1 MDMAYH
7 RYGSRDPKVKLV
19 RAHSYLTDN
28 AIIDDFGPKIGAHGV
43 AVYHALNRFA
53 DRQTGECWPKIK
65 KIGAKLRLSESSV
78 KRTLH
83 VLKAVGLITIDPRW
97 SEDGDRTS
105 NLYTLIPVAMVAERQ
120 QEAARTLVEAMCDGG
135 GSTVNP
141 PPPAGETEVGSAGTL
156 SEQDSLNN
164 ISPNIADAEK
174 TNRSNNTC
182 THPAPEVSRFD
193 GITICHHCWSILE
206 EDLIG
211 AENGEVQKYPDAS
224 DTSQAA

>member
-1 MDMAYH
+1 MAYH
-7 RYGSRDPKVKLV
+7 RFGSRDPKVKLV

-78 KRTLH
+78 KRALH
-83 VLKAVGLITIDPRW
+83 VLKAVGLITIDSRW

-105 NLYTLIPVAMVAERQ
+105 NLYTLIPVAKVAHRHPEG
-120 QEAARTLVEAMCDGG
+120 TNTPVEKACDGG

-141 PPPAGETEVGSAGTL
+141 PPLTGAPEVGSAGTL
-156 SEQDSLNN
+156 SEQDSLNK
-164 ISPNIADAEK
+164 SAPSIADAEK
-174 TNRSNNTC
+174 TLRTNTTC
-182 THPAPEVSRFD
+182 THPVSEVSRFD
-193 GITICHHCWSILE
+193 GISICHHCWTFLGEQLSTRALPETPPQHE
-206 EDLIG
+206 EMM
-211 AENGEVQKYPDAS
+211 A
-224 DTSQAA
+224 TSAP

>member
-1 MDMAYH
+1 MAYH
-7 RYGSRDPKVKLV
+7 RYGNRDPKVKLV

-65 KIGAKLRLSESSV
+65 KIGAKLWLSESSV
-78 KRTLH
+78 KRALH
-83 VLKAVGLITIDPRW
+83 VLKAAGLITIDPRW

-105 NLYTLIPVAMVAERQ
+105 NLYTLIPVAKVAERE
-120 QEAARTLVEAMCDGG
+120 QEGTRSPGKTVRDGG
-135 GSTVNP
+135 GATVNP

-164 ISPNIADAEK
+164 TSPSMVDTAK
-174 TNRSNNTC
+174 TTRTRTC
-182 THPAPEVSRFD
+182 IHPTLEISRFD
-193 GITICHHCWSILE
+193 GISICHHCWSILE
-206 EDLIG
+206 EDTIG
-211 AENGEVQKYPDAS
+211 AENVEVQKYADAS
-224 DTSQAA
+224 DTTQAA

>member
-1 MDMAYH
+1 MAYH

-28 AIIDDFGPKIGAHGV
+28 AIIDDFGPKIGALGV

-65 KIGAKLRLSESSV
+65 KIGAKLLLSESSV
-78 KRTLH
+78 KRALH

-105 NLYTLIPVAMVAERQ
+105 NLYTLIPIATVSQRQ
-120 QEAARTLVEAMCDGG
+120 HEAARAPVEAVCDGG
-135 GSTVNP
+135 GSTGNP
-141 PPPAGETEVGSAGTL
+141 PPLTSAAEVGSAGTL

-164 ISPNIADAEK
+164 TSSALADTTK
-174 TNRSNNTC
+174 TTRTATC

-193 GITICHHCWSILE
+193 GMTICHHCWSILK
-206 EDLIG
+206 EDLIV
-211 AENGEVQKYPDAS
+211 AENGEVQQRPDAP
-224 DTSQAA
+224 DTSQVA